1 MWIRSQCK
9 TVLMDARRFQVD
21 NNKIY
26 TFDELNEDGFI
37 MIGEYKSKER
47 ALEVLD
53 DIQLEIKSYNPD
65 NNVYIMMEE

>member
-37 MIGEYKSKER
+37 MIGEFKSKER

-53 DIQLEIKSYNPD
+53 EIQYPLAEFKCVG
-65 NNVYIMMEE
+65 VYKMPEE